1 MVNLSCEEFK
11 KLKNEEKS
19 FSLVSSFRG
28 DEITPIKLY
37 SNLNGR
43 EKFLLEGGSKEGRF
57 GRYSFFGEKVEKYI
71 GKIEKVSEILNK
83 EFVKSTNPFPFKGG
97 AVGFVAYD
105 ILPKFHSKLSF
116 NNKEDFELEDIR
128 FFIVKDYI
136 CYDSFTHKV
145 HFVTTILNGEKRG
158 YEDIIKMHKNQYEYL
173 SNSSKRQV
181 EDFSETDVSYSPS
194 KEEYLEKVKKA
205 KKYIREGDVF
215 QVVISRRAYIKTK
228 KNPLQIY
235 RNLRQE
241 NPSPYMFLLEF
252 KEYSILGSSPESLVR
267 TEAGRVITNPI
278 AGSRK
283 RGKTEE
289 EDLELEN
296 QLLKDEKERAEH
308 IMLVDLGRNDI
319 GKVSKVGTV
328 NVSESMK
335 VERFSHIMHIC
346 STVQGELQE
355 GLNSLDALVSIFPAG
370 TLSGA
375 PKLRAMEI
383 IEELE
388 EVKRGFYA
396 GAVGYFSYG
405 GNMDMCICIRSLLL
419 KDGIAYLQ
427 AGAGIVQD
435 SIPEEEFKETE
446 NKLKALMEVI
456 K

>member
-1 MVNLSCEEFK
+1 MINLSCEEFE
-11 KLKNEEKS
+11 KLKSEGKN
-19 FSLVSSFRG
+19 FSLISSFRG

-37 SNLNGR
+37 SNLGGK

-57 GRYSFFGEKVEKYI
+57 GRYSFLGEKTEDDI
-71 GKIEKVSEILNK
+71 REMDEANELLNE

-97 AVGFVAYD
+97 AVGFVSYD
-105 ILPKFHSKLSF
+105 ILPRFHNKLSF
-116 NNKEDFELEDIR
+116 SNNDDFELEDMR
-128 FFIVKDYI
+128 FFSVKDYI

-145 HFVTTILNGEKRG
+145 HFVTTIFNDDERSYDEILSKHRNK
-158 YEDIIKMHKNQYEYL
+158 YEYL
-173 SNSSKRQV
+173 SNASKKQV
-181 EDFSETDVSYSPS
+181 EDFSKTEISYSDS
-194 KEEYLEKVKKA
+194 KEEYIEKVKRA
-205 KKYIREGDVF
+205 KEYIRQGHVF
-215 QVVISRRAYIKTK
+215 QVVISRRAYVKTK

-235 RNLRQE
+235 RSLRQE

-252 KEYSILGSSPESLVR
+252 NEYSILGSSPESLAK
-267 TEAGRVITNPI
+267 TEDGKVITNPI
-278 AGSRK
+278 AGSRR
-283 RGKTEE
+283 RGKTEK
-289 EDLELEN
+289 EDQELE
-296 QLLKDEKERAEH
+296 QELLKDEKERAEH

-319 GKVSKVGTV
+319 GKVSKIGSV
-328 NVSESMK
+328 NVSELMK

-346 STVQGELQE
+346 STVKGELQE
-355 GLNSLDALVSIFPAG
+355 GLNSLDALISIFPAG

-388 EVKRGFYA
+388 NVKRGFYA

-405 GNMDMCICIRSLLL
+405 GNMDVCICIRSLLL